1 MIKVDENTR
10 TGRVRAAWG
19 GTVDP
24 LLHREPLSTV
34 GDALL
39 EDSFVGRFRRYLV
52 VNNAEAPA
60 GALQRDRADVVVAGE
75 SSQAAHAGQGEP
87 ERPPAEE
94 TSSPQ

>member
-1 MIKVDENTR
+1 MKIPAR
-10 TGRVRAAWG
+10 G
-19 GTVDP
+19 GSVQPGEGGAVDP

>member
-1 MIKVDENTR
+1 MQPGE
-10 TGRVRAAWG
+10 G
-19 GTVDP
+19 GAVDP
-24 LLHREPLSTV
+24 LLHRESLSTV

-39 EDSFVGRFRRYLV
+39 EDSFDSARYLV